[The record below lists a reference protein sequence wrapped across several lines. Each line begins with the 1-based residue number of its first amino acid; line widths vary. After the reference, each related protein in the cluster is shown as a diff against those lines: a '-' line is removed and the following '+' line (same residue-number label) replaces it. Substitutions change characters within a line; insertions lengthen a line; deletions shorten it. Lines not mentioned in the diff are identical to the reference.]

1 MVAAPVLEELREVC
15 QPQAKLASRNGEH
28 WAGRLYMRRVS
39 LRFTRQLVRTR
50 VTPDQLTWTMVVC
63 GVLSGAA
70 LLVPGLAGAV
80 LAALLM
86 QLFLLFDCVDGEV
99 ARWKGQNSATGIYVD
114 RLGAYLADAA
124 LMIGFG
130 FRAAESGL
138 GGWAGF
144 NGWVSLGLATALGVV
159 LLKASTDLVDVA
171 RARRGLAVAD
181 DEATAPRSQG
191 VASLRR
197 LAAAFKIHRVTNGIE
212 ASLVLL
218 AVAALDAATGGVGP
232 TRGALAAIAAIT
244 WVMVPAHLLSILSSS
259 RLR

>member
-1 MVAAPVLEELREVC
+1 MGAAPVLEELREVC

-28 WAGRLYMRRVS
+28 WAGRLYMRRIS
-39 LRFTRQLVRTR
+39 LRFTRQLVRTP

-124 LMIGFG
+124 LMTGLG
-130 FRAAESGL
+130 LRAAG
-138 GGWAGF
+138 AGTGDWHGF
-144 NGWVSLGLATALGVV
+144 DGWVSLGLATALGVV

-171 RARRGLAVAD
+171 RARRGLSVAD
-181 DEATAPRSQG
+181 DEASAPRSQG
-191 VASLRR
+191 VASVRR

-212 ASLVLL
+212 ASLLLL
-218 AVAALDAATGGVGP
+218 AAAFADEATGGIEP
-232 TRGALAAIAAIT
+232 THWALAAIATIT
-244 WVMVPAHLLSILSSS
+244 WLMVPAHLLSILSSS

>member
-1 MVAAPVLEELREVC
+1 MVAAPVLEELRDVC
-15 QPQAKLASRNGEH
+15 QPRTKLASRNGEH

-39 LRFTRQLVRTR
+39 LRFTRQLVRTP

-63 GVLSGAA
+63 GVASGAA
-70 LLVPGLAGAV
+70 LMIPGPTGAV
-80 LAALLM
+80 LAVILM
-86 QLFLLFDCVDGEV
+86 QFFLLFDCVDGEV
-99 ARWKGQNSATGIYVD
+99 ARWKGQNSAAGIYVD

-124 LMIGFG
+124 LMAGAG
-130 FRAAESGL
+130 YRAAESGV
-138 GGWAGF
+138 GGWLSIGI
-144 NGWVSLGLATALGVV
+144 ATALGVV

-171 RARRGLAVAD
+171 RARRGLGVVD
-181 DEATAPRSQG
+181 DESTRPRSQG
-191 VASLRR
+191 VATVRR

-218 AVAALDAATGGVGP
+218 VAALADAATGGIDP
-232 TRGALAAIAAIT
+232 TRWALGALAVIT